1 MKRLLFV
8 ISIICFAV
16 NFLSAKENNFEKLI
30 IGKWQ
35 MEGHECDIN
44 GICSINVK
52 KSRIIIYNFG
62 EFEIGSFKLRQLL
75 VMEKNNANEGYYGID
90 NRTIRIYKSK
100 DETGRENWAGEPI
113 VIISIKDNIMIWYSL
128 TQGTFQVLKR
138 VK

>member
-8 ISIICFAV
+8 VSIFFITV

-35 MEGHECDIN
+35 MVGHECDIN
-44 GICSINVK
+44 GVCSIDAK
-52 KSRIIIYNFG
+52 KRKIIYNFG
-62 EFEIGSFKLRQLL
+62 EFGIGKFKRRQLL
-75 VMEKNNANEGYYGID
+75 MMEKNNAHEGYYNID
-90 NRTIRIYKSK
+90 NRTIRVYKDK
-100 DETGRENWAGEPI
+100 DETGRENWAGEPS

-128 TQGTFQVLKR
+128 TKGTFQVLKR

>member
-8 ISIICFAV
+8 ISIICIAV

-44 GICSINVK
+44 GICSTNVK
-52 KSRIIIYNFG
+52 TSKIIYNFG
-62 EFEIGSFKLRQLL
+62 EFEIGSFKRRQLL
-75 VMEKNNANEGYYGID
+75 VMEKNNANEGYYNID
-90 NRTIRIYKSK
+90 NRTIRVYKSK
-100 DETGRENWAGEPI
+100 DKAGRGNWAGEPI
-113 VIISIKDNIMIWYSL
+113 VIISIKDNTMLWYSL
-128 TQGTFQVLKR
+128 THGSFQVLKR